1 MLQLEL
7 GKRGWHFADLAR
19 AAGVSPATLSAANR
33 GARISNRTLR
43 RIAEAL
49 NRQPIVPRAEDLM
62 LLAERDAEPRR
73 LR

>member
-7 GKRGWHFADLAR
+7 GKRGWHFVDLAR

-49 NRQPIVPRAEDLM
+49 NSQPIVPRAEDLM
-62 LLAERDAEPRR
+62 LLAEPDTGLRR
-73 LR
+73 LP